1 MMKNCERHGKKR
13 VYIVLHRRRM
23 EMEMLIR
30 KRENGKGMEK
40 GKKGLDSGEAMATR
54 DGVGRA
60 PGAAA
65 AL

>member
-1 MMKNCERHGKKR
+1 MATQDGNCDEKSKR
-13 VYIVLHRRRM
+13 D
-23 EMEMLIR
+23 
-30 KRENGKGMEK
+30 GK